1 MNGQQHA
8 VMWMGILL
16 IILRLF
22 TTIQWDEL
30 KAVFGW
36 TDASTKGGKTG
47 GGSVLPDPLSAG
59 ASVFSKVFGFV
70 ERDVI
75 GKGIT

>member
-22 TTIQWDEL
+22 TTIQWDQL

-36 TDASTKGGKTG
+36 QDAQTGSGKT

-59 ASVFSKVFGFV
+59 ASIFSKTFGFV
-70 ERDVI
+70 ERDII